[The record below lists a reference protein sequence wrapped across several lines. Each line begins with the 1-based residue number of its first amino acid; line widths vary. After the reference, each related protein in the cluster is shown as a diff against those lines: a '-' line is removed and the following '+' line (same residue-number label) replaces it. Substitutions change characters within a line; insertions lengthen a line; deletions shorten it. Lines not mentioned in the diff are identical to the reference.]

1 MISRC
6 GGHIISHTRVLKHG
20 NAEGNHLSRRAL
32 LAQRESLMRS
42 LLTLPLFSH
51 TFTLISILFGGLG
64 HLLGVS
70 ALVNRRPDV
79 PPVAA
84 LVLA

>member
-6 GGHIISHTRVLKHG
+6 GGGIISHTRVRARG

-32 LAQRESLMRS
+32 QAQRESLMRS
-42 LLTLPLFSH
+42 LLTLALFSH

-64 HLLGVS
+64 HLPGVS
-70 ALVNRRPDV
+70 APANANANARLTSSG
-79 PPVAA
+79 
-84 LVLA
+84 